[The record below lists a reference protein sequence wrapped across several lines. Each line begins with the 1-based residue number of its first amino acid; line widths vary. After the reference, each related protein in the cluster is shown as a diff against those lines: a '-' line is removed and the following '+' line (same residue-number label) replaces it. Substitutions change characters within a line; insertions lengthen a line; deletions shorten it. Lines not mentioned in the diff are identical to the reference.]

1 MRNTPVQKP
10 QQHRYEHT
18 IHNQPQR
25 PRRTESFNDELQIMD
40 TAVVRYDANEF
51 TGERILVTG
60 GSKGI
65 GGAIVMMMR
74 RRSVNLQI

>member
-1 MRNTPVQKP
+1 MQT
-10 QQHRYEHT
+10 T
-18 IHNQPQR
+18 IVP
-25 PRRTESFNDELQIMD
+25 
-40 TAVVRYDANEF
+40 YDANEF